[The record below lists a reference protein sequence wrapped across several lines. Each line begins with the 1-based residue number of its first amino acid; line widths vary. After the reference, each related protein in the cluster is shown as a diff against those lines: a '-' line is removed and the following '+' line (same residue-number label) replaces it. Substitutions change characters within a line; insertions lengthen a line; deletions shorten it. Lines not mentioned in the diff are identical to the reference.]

1 MPQPSTQLFRQEAL
15 KHYLRAEEGRGVA
28 RVSPPWSWALLLIVM
43 LFVLTALGFAVV
55 GRVEVNGRGRG
66 MLRPGSVRNLVA
78 QTGGTVVEVVVQSGE
93 AVRAGGR
100 MMRIDSASMQS
111 QMLEA
116 QRQVDT
122 LRTDFA
128 PFAERQDR
136 TYEEQLAQ
144 LKSRLVMLEEQVGSQ
159 ADSLPV
165 HERKWKAN
173 QVLEK
178 DGLVSAITVDEA
190 REALSQAQRQL
201 NGNRQTLLQA
211 RQEWA
216 SLLGRREDE
225 LWQRKHS
232 RHTAQAKVDALGINL
247 GLGTLLAP
255 EDGTV
260 EAVLVKPGDVVQV
273 GQVVGRLVPKGEPL
287 QVVAFLPEKDRA
299 FVRVGDEARL
309 ELDQLPYS
317 EFGTLKARVLR
328 IGDDLAGPQ
337 ELQEGLGH
345 TAKTEFPVYRV
356 ELQVLDGGAAMEAGT
371 RLRTGMLL
379 NARFV
384 LRKQSPIT
392 LVLDPLKRWLH

>member
-1 MPQPSTQLFRQEAL
+1 
-15 KHYLRAEEGRGVA
+15 
-28 RVSPPWSWALLLIVM
+28 M
-43 LFVLTALGFAVV
+43 LFVLSALAFAVV

-78 QTGGTVVEVVVQSGE
+78 QAGGTVSEVVVQSGE
-93 AVRAGGR
+93 AVRAGAR
-100 MMRIDSASMQS
+100 MMTVDSAAVQS
-111 QMLEA
+111 QLLEA

-122 LRTDFA
+122 LKTDFA

-136 TYEEQLAQ
+136 TYEEQVAQ
-144 LKSRLVMLEEQVGSQ
+144 LKARLVMLEDQVGSQ
-159 ADSLPV
+159 ADSLLV
-165 HERKWKAN
+165 YERKWKAN
-173 QVLEK
+173 QALAK

-201 NGNRQTLLQA
+201 NGNRQALLQA

-225 LWQRKHS
+225 LWQRNQS
-232 RHTAQAKVDALGINL
+232 RQTAQAKVDALGINL
-247 GLGTLLAP
+247 SLGTLLAP

-260 EAVLVKPGDVVQV
+260 EAVLVKPGDVVQA
-273 GQVVGRLVPKGEPL
+273 GQVVGKLVPRGEPL

-317 EFGTLKARVLR
+317 EFGTLKAKVLR
-328 IGDDLAGPQ
+328 IGDDLAGAQ

-345 TAKTEFPVYRV
+345 TAKNEVPVYRV
-356 ELQVLDGGAAMEAGT
+356 ELQVLEGGAAIEAGT

-384 LRKQSPIT
+384 LRKQRPIT
-392 LVLDPLKRWLH
+392 LVLDPLKRWFQ

>member
-1 MPQPSTQLFRQEAL
+1 MSNPPTQLYRQEAL
-15 KHYLRAEEGRGVA
+15 NHYFLAEEGRGIA
-28 RVSPPWSWALLLIVM
+28 RVSPPWSWTLLWAVM
-43 LFVLTALGFAVV
+43 LFVLSALAFAVV

-78 QTGGTVVEVVVQSGE
+78 QAGGTVSEVVVQSGE
-93 AVRAGGR
+93 AVRAGAR
-100 MMRIDSASMQS
+100 MMTVDSAAVQS
-111 QMLEA
+111 QLLEA

-122 LRTDFA
+122 LKTDFA

-136 TYEEQLAQ
+136 TYEEQVAQ
-144 LKSRLVMLEEQVGSQ
+144 LKARLVMLEDQVGSQ
-159 ADSLPV
+159 ADSLLV
-165 HERKWKAN
+165 YERKWKAN
-173 QVLEK
+173 QALAK

-201 NGNRQTLLQA
+201 NGNRQALLQA

-225 LWQRKHS
+225 LWQRNQS
-232 RHTAQAKVDALGINL
+232 RQTAQAKVDALGINL
-247 GLGTLLAP
+247 SLGTLLAP

-260 EAVLVKPGDVVQV
+260 EAVLVKPGDVVQA
-273 GQVVGRLVPKGEPL
+273 GQVVGKLVPRGEPL

-317 EFGTLKARVLR
+317 EFGTLKAKVLR
-328 IGDDLAGPQ
+328 IGDDLAGAQ

-345 TAKTEFPVYRV
+345 TAKNEVPVYRV
-356 ELQVLDGGAAMEAGT
+356 ELQVLEGGAAIEAGT

-384 LRKQSPIT
+384 LRKQRPIT
-392 LVLDPLKRWLH
+392 LVLDPLKRWFQ